1 MEIDYGN
8 KILNAAIELFK
19 SRGIV
24 SVTMDDIAH
33 KVGASKRT
41 IYQTFRSKDEI
52 ISAIATIFFE
62 NQKKSYEDIRNAG
75 NAIEEL
81 FLLLIH
87 FQDLFETLHPRIL
100 YEIQKYYPDIW
111 TMTLQHKNDNLL
123 ERVKQNLMRGIRE
136 KLYRADID
144 IEFTAKLRLEQIE
157 LAYNPFHFPQS
168 KYPPNKVTEQLVSL
182 YVFGLVT
189 TEAHKKYLKKFHFNY

>member
-1 MEIDYGN
+1 
-8 KILNAAIELFK
+8 
-19 SRGIV
+19 
-24 SVTMDDIAH
+24 
-33 KVGASKRT
+33 
-41 IYQTFRSKDEI
+41 
-52 ISAIATIFFE
+52 
-62 NQKKSYEDIRNAG
+62 
-75 NAIEEL
+75 
-81 FLLLIH
+81 
-87 FQDLFETLHPRIL
+87 
-100 YEIQKYYPDIW
+100 
-111 TMTLQHKNDNLL
+111 MTLQHKNDNLL

>member
-8 KILNAAIELFK
+8 KILNTASEIFK
-19 SRGIV
+19 KLGIV

-33 KVGASKRT
+33 KMGTSKRT
-41 IYQTFRSKDEI
+41 IYQTFKSKDEI
-52 ISAIATIFFE
+52 VTAIATIFFE
-62 NQKKSYEDIRNAG
+62 AQKKSYEDIRNAG

-100 YEIQKYYPDIW
+100 YEIQKYYPAIW
-111 TMTLQHKNDNLL
+111 AMILQHKKDNLH
-123 ERVKQNLMRGIRE
+123 ERIKQNLIRGINE
-136 KLYRADID
+136 TLYRADID

-168 KYPPNKVTEQLVSL
+168 KFPLKKVTEQLVSL